1 MVGRCPLCTALRTQV
16 GRCAISEMGHNR
28 TQKAPS
34 IMLRTRYQAAHGGN
48 TLSGNRVESRAPSAP
63 ASPLGLIGVCSAAR
77 YLIGR
82 TDMSTMRIMTAV
94 ALAAVFAVSAASA
107 QQPTTQRVAGTLDK
121 VEGNTLY
128 IKSASGPVTLTL
140 ADNALIVAR
149 VKATAADIKAGDYV
163 ASGGVPQPDGT
174 QKAVELRIFPESMRG
189 NGDGHRP
196 GWPGA
201 PNGTMTNGAVGQT
214 VASVDGPV
222 LTVKFKD
229 GGAEKKLIV
238 GPNVPVQ
245 RLEVSDRN
253 ELKAGAAVASA
264 AATKQPDGTFTA
276 ARIDVG
282 RGDVA
287 P

>member
-1 MVGRCPLCTALRTQV
+1 MSRIQV
-16 GRCAISEMGHNR
+16 M
-28 TQKAPS
+28 
-34 IMLRTRYQAAHGGN
+34 AA
-48 TLSGNRVESRAPSAP
+48 A
-63 ASPLGLIGVCSAAR
+63 
-77 YLIGR
+77 
-82 TDMSTMRIMTAV
+82 
-94 ALAAVFAVSAASA
+94 ALAALFTVSTAWG
-107 QQPTTQRVAGTLDK
+107 QQQTQRVAGTIDK
-121 VEGNTLY
+121 VEGKTLY

-140 ADNALIVAR
+140 ADNAVIVAR

-214 VASVDGPV
+214 VTSVDGPV
-222 LTVKFKD
+222 LTVKYKD
-229 GGAEKKLIV
+229 GEKKLIV
-238 GPNVPVQ
+238 GPSVPVS
-245 RLEVSDRN
+245 RLEMADRSD
-253 ELKAGAAVASA
+253 LKSGAAVAAA

-282 RGDVA
+282 RGDVV

>member
-1 MVGRCPLCTALRTQV
+1 
-16 GRCAISEMGHNR
+16 
-28 TQKAPS
+28 
-34 IMLRTRYQAAHGGN
+34 
-48 TLSGNRVESRAPSAP
+48 
-63 ASPLGLIGVCSAAR
+63 
-77 YLIGR
+77 
-82 TDMSTMRIMTAV
+82 MSTMRITTAA
-94 ALAAVFAVSAASA
+94 ALAVVFAVATASA
-107 QQPTTQRVAGTLDK
+107 QQPATQRVAGTLDK

-128 IKSASGPVTLTL
+128 
-140 ADNALIVAR
+140 
-149 VKATAADIKAGDYV
+149 IKAGDYV

-201 PNGTMTNGAVGQT
+201 PNGTMTNGAVGQAVT
-214 VASVDGPV
+214 SVDGPV

-229 GGAEKKLIV
+229 GAAEKKLIV

-253 ELKAGAAVASA
+253 ELKAGVAVAA
-264 AATKQPDGTFTA
+264 GAATKQPDGTFTA

-282 RGDVA
+282 RGDVV